1 MALFD
6 DQWFTGL
13 QTAAT
18 SMFTAVAGAF
28 GAWLALRRKYSEDS
42 TEIRKDR
49 GEWTWIQQAVSER
62 EKALREVDEARDIH
76 TEDVRSIARLEA
88 RLEAMVERMKA
99 LEEAR
104 ERQIGACEERVRSLA
119 EQVLDAKLANGRL
132 FMALA
137 KLDKPEAERLLLLH
151 LRPGPPGKGDEP
163 P

>member
-88 RLEAMVERMKA
+88 KLEAMVERLKA

-137 KLDKPEAERLLLLH
+137 KVDKPEAERLLLEH
-151 LRPGPPGKGDEP
+151 LRPVPPGKGDEP